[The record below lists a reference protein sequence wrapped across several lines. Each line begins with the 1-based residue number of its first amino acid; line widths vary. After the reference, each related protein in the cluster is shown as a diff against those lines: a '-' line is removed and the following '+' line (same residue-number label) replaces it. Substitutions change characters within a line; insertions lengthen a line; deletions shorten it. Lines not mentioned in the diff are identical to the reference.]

1 MRRILCMAVVV
12 VGMGAGA
19 CEPDPP
25 PPATPTVTATSTVP
39 PEFATAVEWRKAKGL
54 PYDLDHIRK
63 VEADPNTVQWPG
75 FKLTFEESRALEMS
89 EGAASA
95 DIGPL
100 AEAVA
105 ESPVFA
111 GIWVEQPA
119 GKPVIATTGVA
130 AMKAFLAAFPNID
143 VTIVPARY
151 TDRELR
157 ALQDQVVQ
165 DAQSGALGDVR
176 MASVGVDVMQNVVRF
191 GVTDLTYEQR
201 LRILARYGP
210 RVVVEEE
217 GPFTFGTG
225 QSDLL
230 DTQVAEAKALALSS
244 PELRQLNGNSS
255 PPDVIVVTPWKA
267 LDDRLIG
274 ASVTF
279 RLPQPFAGTVTLP
292 VVNYSIPTDSYT
304 TETQTFQIE
313 SMSTVIVRVDLEA
326 GRVAGFS
333 PEPDTVFVPG
343 AQPAETA
350 VPTQAR

>member
-1 MRRILCMAVVV
+1 MAVVV
-12 VGMGAGA
+12 VGMGAAA

-63 VEADPNTVQWPG
+63 VEADPNAVQWPG
-75 FKLTFEESRALEMS
+75 FKLTLEESRALEMS

-95 DIGPL
+95 DIGSL

-119 GKPVIATTGVA
+119 GKLHIATTDVT
-130 AMKAFLAAFPNID
+130 AMKAFLAAFPNAD
-143 VTIVPARY
+143 VTIVPTRY
-151 TDRELR
+151 THAELR
-157 ALQDQVVQ
+157 SLQDQVVQ
-165 DAQSGALGDVR
+165 DAQSGALGEVR
-176 MASVGVDVMQNVVRF
+176 MASVGVDDTENVVRF
-191 GVTDLTYEQR
+191 GVTDLTYDQR
-201 LRILARYGP
+201 VRILARYGP
-210 RVVVEEE
+210 RVVVVEE
-217 GPFTFGTG
+217 GPFVIGTG

-230 DTQVAEAKALALSS
+230 DTQVSVAKTLALNA
-244 PELRQLNGNSS
+244 PELRQLNDKSS
-255 PPDVIVVTPWKA
+255 APDVLAVTPWKA

-274 ASVTF
+274 ASVTL
-279 RLPQPFAGTVTLP
+279 RLPQPFAGTIALP

-313 SMSTVIVRVDLEA
+313 SMLTVIVRVDLEA

-333 PEPDTVFVPG
+333 PEQDTVFVPN
-343 AQPAETA
+343 AQPLESP
-350 VPTQAR
+350 VPTRGP